1 MKARRIISTPRCDQA
16 SKATNAPQSISL
28 AFDSIGPYDADQ
40 DQPTKPLD
48 PRFVLVT
55 TRATDVM

>member
-1 MKARRIISTPRCDQA
+1 MKARRIISTLGCDQA

-28 AFDSIGPYDADQ
+28 AFDSIGLYDADQ
-40 DQPTKPLD
+40 DQPTKPLE
-48 PRFVLVT
+48 PRFVLET

>member
-1 MKARRIISTPRCDQA
+1 MKARRMISTPRCDQA

-40 DQPTKPLD
+40 EQQTQPLD
-48 PRFVLVT
+48 PLL
-55 TRATDVM
+55 